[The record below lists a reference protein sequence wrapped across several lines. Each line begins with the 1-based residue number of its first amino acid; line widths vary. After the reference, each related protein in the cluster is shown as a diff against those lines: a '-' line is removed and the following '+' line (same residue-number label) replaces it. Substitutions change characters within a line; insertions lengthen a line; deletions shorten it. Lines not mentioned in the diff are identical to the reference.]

1 MTGVVADNVKV
12 PLPTRVWRP
21 MTSIDGVEGLL
32 EQTLLRSNRHYFY
45 SQSCVLYD

>member
-12 PLPTRVWRP
+12 PLPTRVWRR

-32 EQTLLRSNRHYFY
+32 EQMLLRSDRHFIF
-45 SQSCVLYD
+45 QSILCTL